1 MIKYAQKFLRTH
13 SWFVAI
19 FQACLIAFSLLLA
32 WLLRFDYSLPDR
44 RSLLLALSILVP
56 IRLTAI
62 WRFGLLHGWWKYT
75 GASDVLDVLKAVS
88 VGSVAFVLTVHYL
101 LGLHGFPRSVYV
113 LEPVLTAGLLIGV
126 RVFSRLVAES
136 VRQDLV
142 SAKKIMLIGAGVAAQ
157 TVIHELKRPKSG
169 YAVIGCLDDD
179 PSKVGV
185 KIGGVAVLGTIDKL
199 PEMVDRYV
207 PDEVLIAVPS
217 ASNRQMQRFVEVCER
232 ANVKCRTVPGL
243 RDVIH
248 GNVAISQ
255 FRPVRVE
262 DLLGRE
268 PVEIDLDSVRN
279 GIRDRVVMV
288 TGAAGSIGSE
298 LCRQIQE
305 YEPAEL
311 LCVDQNETGM
321 FYLER
326 ELTSCPNNCKR
337 SFVVADVGDSERMEK
352 VFAEHK
358 PEVIFHAAAYKH
370 VPVMEANVATA
381 VRNNVFALVDLLRVA
396 EENDCKGFVLIS
408 SDKAVNP
415 TSTMGAT
422 KRLGELI
429 ISGRHRNGMRCVAVR
444 FGNVLGSSG
453 SVIPVLQEQLRNGKA
468 LTITDP
474 DMKRFFMTTREAV
487 SLVLQA
493 FVIGDQ
499 GDTLVLDM
507 GTPLSILDLARTL
520 IQLSGKK
527 EDEVEIRFTGL
538 RPGEKLIEELFYP
551 EEVVCDTSCP
561 KIKKARDVHRGWNEL
576 EAQLDD
582 LRATLYLDGASPI
595 RAKIKQIIPEYS
607 CCPAEVCAFP
617 EESQDL
623 RKSAMG
629 A

>member
-19 FQACLIAFSLLLA
+19 FQAFLICFSLVFA

-44 RSLLLALSILVP
+44 RSLMLALGIVVP

-75 GASDVLDVLKAVS
+75 GPSDVLDVLRAVS
-88 VGSVAFVLTVHYL
+88 VGSIVFILTVHYL

-113 LEPVLTAGLLIGV
+113 LEPVFTAGLLIGV

-136 VRQDLV
+136 VRQDFV
-142 SAKKIMLIGAGVAAQ
+142 SARKIMLVGAGVAAQ

-179 PSKVGV
+179 PSKAGL
-185 KIGGVAVLGTIDKL
+185 KIGGVPVLGT
-199 PEMVDRYV
+199 VDDLSAISERYA
-207 PDEVLIAVPS
+207 PTEVLIAVPS
-217 ASNRQMQRFVEVCER
+217 ASGKQMQRFVEACER
-232 ANVKCRTVPGL
+232 AQVKFRTVPAL

-248 GNVAISQ
+248 GKVAVSQ
-255 FRPVRVE
+255 FRNVRVE
-262 DLLGRE
+262 DLLGRD
-268 PVEIDLDSVRN
+268 PVDIDLQSVKD
-279 GIRDRVVMV
+279 GITNRVVMV

-298 LCRQIQE
+298 LCRQILE
-305 YEPAEL
+305 YAPAGL

-326 ELTSCPNNCKR
+326 ELSLAYNNCPQN
-337 SFVVADVGDSERMEK
+337 FVVADVGDSERMQK
-352 VFAEHK
+352 LFVEHR
-358 PEVIFHAAAYKH
+358 PEIIFHAAAYKH
-370 VPVMEANVATA
+370 VPMMESNVGTA
-381 VRNNVFALVDLLRVA
+381 VRNNVFALLDLLQVA
-396 EENDCKGFVLIS
+396 EENGCKGFVLIS

-429 ISGRHRNGMRCVAVR
+429 ISHRHSHKMRCVAVR
-444 FGNVLGSSG
+444 FGNVLGSCG
-453 SVIPVLQEQLRNGKA
+453 SVIPVLQEQLRTGKP
-468 LTITDP
+468 LTITHP
-474 DMKRFFMTTREAV
+474 EMKRFFMTIREAV

-493 FVIGDQ
+493 FAIGDQ
-499 GDTLVLDM
+499 GDVLVLDM
-507 GTPLSILDLARTL
+507 GTPVKIVELARTL

-527 EDEVEIRFTGL
+527 EDEVEIEFTGM
-538 RPGEKLIEELFYP
+538 RPGEKLFEELFYP
-551 EEVVCDTSCP
+551 EEVVRDTSCP
-561 KIKKARDVHRGWNEL
+561 KIKKARNVVCGWGEL
-576 EAQLDD
+576 ESQLDD
-582 LRATLYLDGASPI
+582 LRAVLYVDGATPI

-607 CCPAEVCAFP
+607 YYSAEVCPFP
-617 EESQDL
+617 DEGQEL

>member
-19 FQACLIAFSLLLA
+19 FQAFLICFSLVFA

-44 RSLLLALSILVP
+44 RSLMLALGIVVP

-75 GASDVLDVLKAVS
+75 GPSDVLDVLRAVS
-88 VGSVAFVLTVHYL
+88 VGSIVFILTVHYL

-113 LEPVLTAGLLIGV
+113 LEPVFTAGLLIGV

-136 VRQDLV
+136 VRQDFF
-142 SAKKIMLIGAGVAAQ
+142 SARKIMLVGAGVAAQ

-179 PSKVGV
+179 PSKAGL
-185 KIGGVAVLGTIDKL
+185 KIGGVPVLGT
-199 PEMVDRYV
+199 VDDLSAISERYA
-207 PDEVLIAVPS
+207 PTEVLIAVPS
-217 ASNRQMQRFVEVCER
+217 ASGKQMQRFVEACER
-232 ANVKCRTVPGL
+232 AQVKFRTVPAL

-248 GNVAISQ
+248 GKVAVSQ
-255 FRPVRVE
+255 FRNVRVE
-262 DLLGRE
+262 DLLGRD
-268 PVEIDLDSVRN
+268 PVDIDLQSVKD
-279 GIRDRVVMV
+279 GITNRVVMV

-298 LCRQIQE
+298 LCRQILE
-305 YEPAEL
+305 YAPAGL

-326 ELTSCPNNCKR
+326 ELSLAYNNCPQN
-337 SFVVADVGDSERMEK
+337 FVVADVGDSERMQK
-352 VFAEHK
+352 LFVEHR
-358 PEVIFHAAAYKH
+358 PEIIFHAAAYKH
-370 VPVMEANVATA
+370 VPMMESNVGTA
-381 VRNNVFALVDLLRVA
+381 VRNNVFALLDLLQVA
-396 EENDCKGFVLIS
+396 EENGCKGFVLIS

-429 ISGRHRNGMRCVAVR
+429 ISHRHSHKMRCVAVR
-444 FGNVLGSSG
+444 FGNVLGSCG
-453 SVIPVLQEQLRNGKA
+453 SVIPVLQEQLRTGKP
-468 LTITDP
+468 LTITHP
-474 DMKRFFMTTREAV
+474 EMKRFFMTIREAV

-493 FVIGDQ
+493 FAIGDQ
-499 GDTLVLDM
+499 GDVLVLDM
-507 GTPLSILDLARTL
+507 GTPVKIVELARTL

-527 EDEVEIRFTGL
+527 EDEIEIEFTGM
-538 RPGEKLIEELFYP
+538 RPGEKLFEELFYP
-551 EEVVCDTSCP
+551 EEVVRDTSCP
-561 KIKKARDVHRGWNEL
+561 KIKKARNVVCGWGEL
-576 EAQLDD
+576 ESQLDD
-582 LRATLYLDGASPI
+582 LRAVLYVDGASPI

-607 CCPAEVCAFP
+607 YYSAEVCPFP
-617 EESQDL
+617 DEGQEL

>member
-19 FQACLIAFSLLLA
+19 FQAGLIAFSLVLA

-44 RSLLLALSILVP
+44 RSLLLALTILIP
-56 IRLTAI
+56 IRSVAI

-75 GASDVLDVLKAVS
+75 GASDVLDVLKAVTI
-88 VGSVAFVLTVHYL
+88 GSAVFVLTIHYL

-126 RVFSRLVAES
+126 RVFSRLVVES

-142 SAKKIMLIGAGVAAQ
+142 SARKVMLIGAGVAAQ

-169 YAVIGCLDDD
+169 YAIIGCLDDD
-179 PSKVGV
+179 PSKDGV
-185 KIGGVAVLGTIDKL
+185 KIGGVPVLGNLDELTD
-199 PEMVDRYV
+199 MVGRYV

-217 ASNRQMQRFVEVCER
+217 ASGRQMKRFVEICER
-232 ANVKCRTVPGL
+232 AQVKFRTVPAL

-248 GNVAISQ
+248 GKVAVSQ
-255 FRPVRVE
+255 FRQVRVE
-262 DLLGRE
+262 DLLGRD
-268 PVEIDLDSVRN
+268 PVNIDLQSVKD
-279 GIRDRVVMV
+279 GITNRVVMV

-298 LCRQIQE
+298 LCRQILE
-305 YEPAEL
+305 YSPAAL

-326 ELTSCPNNCKR
+326 ELLLCRNHCPQV
-337 SFVVADVGDSERMEK
+337 FVVADVGDSDRMQK
-352 VFAEHK
+352 LFIEHR
-358 PEVIFHAAAYKH
+358 PEVVFHAAAYKH
-370 VPVMEANVATA
+370 VPMMESNVGTA
-381 VRNNVFALVDLLRVA
+381 VRNNVFALLDLLQVA
-396 EENDCKGFVLIS
+396 EENGCKGFVLIS

-429 ISGRHRNGMRCVAVR
+429 ISHRHSNKMRCVAVR
-444 FGNVLGSSG
+444 FGNVLGSCG
-453 SVIPVLQEQLRNGKA
+453 SVIPVLQEQLRNGTP
-468 LTITDP
+468 LTITHP
-474 DMKRFFMTTREAV
+474 EMKRFFMTIREAV

-493 FVIGDQ
+493 FAIGDQ
-499 GDTLVLDM
+499 GDVLVLDM
-507 GTPLSILDLARTL
+507 GTPVTILELARTL
-520 IQLSGKK
+520 IRLSGKK
-527 EDEVEIRFTGL
+527 EDEVEIQFTGV
-538 RPGEKLIEELFYP
+538 RPGEKLFEELFYP
-551 EEVVCDTSCP
+551 EEVVRDTSCP
-561 KIKKARDVHRGWNEL
+561 KIKKARNVVCGWGEL

-582 LRATLYLDGASPI
+582 LRATLYVDGASPI

-607 CCPAEVCAFP
+607 YYSAEVCLFTG
-617 EESQDL
+617 ENQEL